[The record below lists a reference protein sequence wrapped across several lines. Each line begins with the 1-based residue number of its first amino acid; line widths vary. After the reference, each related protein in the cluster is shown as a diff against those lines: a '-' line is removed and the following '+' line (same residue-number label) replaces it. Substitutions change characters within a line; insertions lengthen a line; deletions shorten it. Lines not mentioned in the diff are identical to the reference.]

1 MGTYSPDRQAKLDA
15 LLLEPSRRHPEKQ
28 FLLAGSLYPWNWQ
41 WPENVRRMD
50 HVAPAEHSSFYSS
63 SRLTLNITRGE
74 MAANG
79 WCPSGRFFEAAAC
92 GTPLITDAWEGLD
105 SFFDLKS
112 ELRVVASAEDVEA
125 ALSSSDDELQS
136 MADRARQRT
145 LDEHTG
151 NVRARQLLQYIE
163 EARSGANASMNKEVA
178 Q

>member
-1 MGTYSPDRQAKLDA
+1 MPCCWSPLAA
-15 LLLEPSRRHPEKQ
+15 IRRSYFCLPGRCIPGIGNG
-28 FLLAGSLYPWNWQ
+28 A
-41 WPENVRRMD
+41 ENVRRMD

-92 GTPLITDAWEGLD
+92 GTPLITDAWDGLD
-105 SFFDLKS
+105 SFFDLQS
-112 ELRVVASAEDVEA
+112 ELRVVTSAEDVEA
-125 ALSSSDDELQS
+125 ALSSSDEELQS

-145 LDEHTG
+145 LDEHSG
-151 NVRARQLLQYIE
+151 NVRAHQLLQYIE